1 MDRSKVFPV
10 AKRLNKTTTA
20 KHIPEG
26 DHLLKR
32 AIRKKFNQMRKE
44 GRLFLN
50 KEPAVVDYLA
60 KHPDILTTSRKRKNV
75 QHEYTSNGMIDS
87 TLHRMPILQRLI
99 ATTNTIPTPEIYELF
114 FSTFNELMHYSY
126 DHGFFYIPDEVYLL
140 LGFPAVMPRLLVEP
154 REMPISN
161 SKSRGSMT

>member
-1 MDRSKVFPV
+1 
-10 AKRLNKTTTA
+10 
-20 KHIPEG
+20 
-26 DHLLKR
+26 
-32 AIRKKFNQMRKE
+32 
-44 GRLFLN
+44 
-50 KEPAVVDYLA
+50 
-60 KHPDILTTSRKRKNV
+60 
-75 QHEYTSNGMIDS
+75 
-87 TLHRMPILQRLI
+87 MPILQRLI

-126 DHGFFYIPDEVYLL
+126 DHGFCYIPDEVYLS